1 MEETSD
7 CLDQALE
14 LLFFSG
20 QLSAHVGI
28 SNPGPQACSHL
39 EYLSEKG
46 AGWLTCLPSKP
57 MSHSQLIRGCSRQP
71 SGSFTGLAE
80 VE

>member
-1 MEETSD
+1 MEEARD

-20 QLSAHVGI
+20 QLSTHVGI
-28 SNPGPQACSHL
+28 SSPGLQACSYL

-46 AGWLTCLPSKP
+46 AGWLTCLLSKP
-57 MSHSQLIRGCSRQP
+57 MSHPQLVPGYP
-71 SGSFTGLAE
+71 S
-80 VE
+80 